1 MKSIIQDINNK
12 IKNKEES
19 ITQIVSAYV
28 NVLKE
33 RDVEIGAM
41 LEIFDEEYISG
52 QIKIAERMFEL
63 GTATLMTGVPIV
75 IKDNICIDGRI
86 VSAGS
91 KMLEN
96 YTSTY
101 DASVIKKLKAAG
113 AVIVGRANM
122 DEFAMGGSTENS
134 AYKNTKNPLDITRV
148 PGGSSGGSAAAVA
161 MLGVPVSLGSDTGG
175 SVRQP
180 ASFTGL
186 VGLKPTYG
194 SVSRYGLIAMGSS
207 LDVIGTFSHNVRDSE
222 ILFDIIKGEDDKDAT
237 TIKNSELKYLK
248 SQELTKNKLENN
260 EKLEIKKLRIG
271 VPRKFIDQDGVDKN
285 IRDNFYASLEILKSK
300 GYEIIDIDI
309 NNIEKALSV
318 YYVLMF
324 AEVSSN
330 LARFDGVRYGK
341 NIPGEKPEDS
351 MILSR
356 SQFLGDE
363 PIRRSLMGAYVLSSG
378 YYDAYYNKAIKMRD
392 YLKLE
397 FTKVFESVDLIATP
411 TSPVFAWKFGEK
423 SDPLSMYLADIFTV
437 PANIVGVPGIS
448 IPTGKVELE
457 EYKNLNYGVQFL
469 ASWHNESK
477 LFTTGYDLEA

>member
-1 MKSIIQDINNK
+1 MKSLIQDINNK
-12 IKNKEES
+12 IKSKEKS
-19 ITQIVSAYV
+19 VRDIVDDYV
-28 NVLKE
+28 KVLKE
-33 RDVEIGAM
+33 RDLEISAT
-41 LEIFDEEYISG
+41 LEIFDNDY
-52 QIKIAERMFEL
+52 IAEQIVVAEHMFASN
-63 GTATLMTGVPIV
+63 TSTLMTGVPIV
-75 IKDNICIDGRI
+75 IKDNLCIKGKI
-86 VSAGS
+86 ASAGS

-96 YTSTY
+96 YVSTY
-101 DASVIKKLKAAG
+101 DATVIKKLKEAG
-113 AVIVGRANM
+113 AIIVGRANM

-148 PGGSSGGSAAAVA
+148 PGGSSGGSAAVVA
-161 MLGVPVSLGSDTGG
+161 MGGVPVSLGSDTGG

-207 LDVIGTFSHNVRDSE
+207 LDIVGPFSHNVRDCE
-222 ILFDIIKGEDDKDAT
+222 IIFDIIKGEDDKDAT
-237 TIKNSELKYLK
+237 TIKSFELEKIKSE
-248 SQELTKNKLENN
+248 NKLEDSEK
-260 EKLEIKKLRIG
+260 EKLGKKLIIG
-271 VPRKFIDQDGVDKN
+271 VPRKFVDQDGVDKN
-285 IRDNFYASLEILKSK
+285 IRDNFYKTLEILKSK
-300 GYEIIDIDI
+300 GYEILDIEI

-318 YYVLMF
+318 YYILMF

-341 NIPGEKPEDS
+341 SVAGEKPEES

-356 SQFLGDE
+356 SAGLGDE

-392 YLKLE
+392 YLKSE
-397 FTKVFESVDLIATP
+397 FAKVFENVDLIATP

-423 SDPLSMYLADIFTV
+423 SDPLAMYLADIFTV

-448 IPTGKVELE
+448 IPTGKVEIE

-469 ASWHNESK
+469 ASWHCEDK
-477 LFTTGYDLEA
+477 LFKTGYDLEV